1 MPAFPYRSP
10 SQVSLEPINVIFTM
24 ANLKSDSFMDFDR
37 LLERLATGEI
47 IPEQEVMPILIQLMQ
62 VLYTESNVLRLFS
75 PIVIC
80 GDIHGQLE
88 DLLELFKVSGDMK
101 QQKYLFLGDY
111 VDRGYYSMNT
121 FLYLVCLKLKSPDRF
136 FLLRGNHESRQ
147 VSQMYGFYNECLLKY
162 GHSGIW
168 NMCNEAFDLLPVAAL
183 IDKDVF
189 CVHGGI
195 SPDLPLIEMISLE
208 KRRNELPPRG
218 ALCDLCWS
226 DPDDTCRRW
235 TLNQRGAGYIFG
247 REEAKTFCR
256 NNNIK
261 LIARSHQLVMEG
273 YQWYF
278 QEATDNPAN
287 PKGTCVTV
295 WSAPNYAYRNNN
307 NASIMKLRFSE
318 TGDPYE
324 LTVFKAATE
333 RLSDPNEMQGA
344 SFYFL

>member
-1 MPAFPYRSP
+1 
-10 SQVSLEPINVIFTM
+10 
-24 ANLKSDSFMDFDR
+24 
-37 LLERLATGEI
+37 
-47 IPEQEVMPILIQLMQ
+47 MPILIHLMEL
-62 VLYTESNVLRLFS
+62 LYTESNVLRLFS
-75 PIVIC
+75 PMVIC

-101 QQKYLFLGDY
+101 RQKYLFMGDY
-111 VDRGYYSMNT
+111 VDRGYFSLNT

-147 VSQMYGFYNECLLKY
+147 VSQMYGFYNECLLNY

-189 CVHGGI
+189 CVHGGL

-208 KRRNELPPRG
+208 KRRNELPQSGP
-218 ALCDLCWS
+218 LCDLCWS
-226 DPDDTCRRW
+226 DPDDAVRKW

-247 REEAKTFCR
+247 RQEVKTFCH
-256 NNNIK
+256 NNNLK
-261 LIARSHQLVMEG
+261 LITRSHQLVMEG
-273 YQWYF
+273 YQWHF
-278 QEATDNPAN
+278 QEGEPQEGD
-287 PKGTCVTV
+287 PKSPIITV
-295 WSAPNYAYRNNN
+295 WSAPNYSYRNNN
-307 NASIMKLRFSE
+307 DASIMKLRFSE

-324 LTVFKAATE
+324 LKVFKAAEE
-333 RLSDPNEMQGA
+333 RIPNTNDSTGS